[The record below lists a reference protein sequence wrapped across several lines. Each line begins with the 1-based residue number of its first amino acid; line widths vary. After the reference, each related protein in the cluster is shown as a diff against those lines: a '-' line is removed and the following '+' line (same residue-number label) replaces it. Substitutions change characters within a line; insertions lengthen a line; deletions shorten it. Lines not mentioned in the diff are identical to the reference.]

1 MELVSKIENTLWEMF
16 DRAKYQN
23 VRIYIEKFQELENH
37 GFDSYYNFNILFING
52 TQNIDLTETLH
63 KMSNDLIIRIAT
75 DLGIDT
81 PDFFPVVYQFKNL
94 LKENN
99 QNAYQNFERAIK
111 SVREEPDLAVSLA
124 SSTLEGII
132 KTILNHH
139 SVNGQ
144 LGTVKNDSLT
154 KLMSAIVKRFD
165 FDNQTKCP
173 PELITIASQ
182 LRGLGASIDQL
193 RSDKSASHGK
203 DSHEYVVNDPLWAAF
218 IVNVSATLG
227 LFLWNYF
234 ELKFKPKVEVDA
246 NPWGG
251 NLARAD
257 DDPWNASPE

>member
-1 MELVSKIENTLWEMF
+1 MDYKDISPKYIMELVSKIENTLWEMF

-132 KTILNHH
+132 KTIL
-139 SVNGQ
+139 
-144 LGTVKNDSLT
+144 
-154 KLMSAIVKRFD
+154 
-165 FDNQTKCP
+165 
-173 PELITIASQ
+173 
-182 LRGLGASIDQL
+182 
-193 RSDKSASHGK
+193 K
-203 DSHEYVVNDPLWAAF
+203 DLSEKH
-218 IVNVSATLG
+218 
-227 LFLWNYF
+227 
-234 ELKFKPKVEVDA
+234 
-246 NPWGG
+246 
-251 NLARAD
+251 
-257 DDPWNASPE
+257 

>member
-203 DSHEYVVNDPLWAAF
+203 DSHESVVNDPLWATF